1 MTIALFGAT
10 GATGQRF
17 VAAAENAGA
26 SMRLHCRSTP
36 TLGWP
41 ESMLTII
48 GSFNDRTAI
57 RETVR
62 GSSAV
67 VILFGPRDN
76 SRDIFCAKATRAIVL
91 AMRARERTRIL
102 CVTCAKVG
110 ALTSN
115 VSMPMRAAA
124 MATRRFRSEEQADDR
139 TEQERIIRS
148 SRLDWT
154 LIKTPRLTD
163 ASGGAEVRAG
173 VNLDIGLRSTISR
186 DSLCEFLLGEIST
199 PRFSGQTVYV
209 SNL

>member
-17 VAAAENAGA
+17 VAAAENAGVTL
-26 SMRLHCRSTP
+26 RVHCRSTP
-36 TLGWP
+36 MADWP
-41 ESMLTII
+41 TSMLTII

-76 SRDIFCAKATRAIVL
+76 SKDIFCAQATRSIVL
-91 AMRARERTRIL
+91 SMRAHERSRIL

-110 ALTSN
+110 ELTSN

-124 MATRRFRSEEQADDR
+124 LASRRFRSEEQADDR

-148 SRLDWT
+148 SRLEWT
-154 LIKTPRLTD
+154 LVKTPRLTD
-163 ASGGAEVRAG
+163 AAGGAEVRAG

-186 DSLCEFLLGEIST
+186 DSLCDFLIGEINT

-209 SNL
+209 SNQ